1 MKILVTGGA
10 GFIGSHLVDALL
22 EVGHQVLIIDDL
34 SRGRS
39 ENLNSGAGFE
49 QIDICD
55 PRVENLFSSWQPQV
69 VMHQAALANVRES
82 FQDPIEYARVNV
94 LGSLNLIEFSRR
106 HQVLKF
112 VYASTGGAVY
122 GEPVRLPVAEDHPI
136 RPLDPYGASK
146 HHVEH
151 YLELYQINFGLDY
164 SILRYPNVYGPRQ
177 DPYGEAGVIAIFAQA
192 MLEGRQPIVNGDGL
206 QERDFLYVGDV
217 VQANLATLE
226 KGSGGYY
233 NLGHGRGVNVNR
245 IFQVL
250 QQETGF
256 TGQREHGP
264 AKLGEVQRIFLD
276 CAAAARDLG
285 WSPQTTLESGCATT
299 VEWFR
304 AH

>member
-55 PRVENLFSSWQPQV
+55 PRVENLFSSWQPQL

-106 HQVLKF
+106 HRVLKF

-256 TGQREHGP
+256 TGKREHGP

-276 CAAAARDLG
+276 CAAAGRDLG

>member
-22 EVGHQVLIIDDL
+22 EVGHEVVIVDNL

-39 ENLNSGAGFE
+39 ENLNPGAAFE

-55 PRVENLFSSWQPQV
+55 ARVENVFSTWQPEM

-82 FQDPIEYARVNV
+82 FQDPLEYARVNV
-94 LGSLNLIEFSRR
+94 LGSLNLIELSRR
-106 HQVLKF
+106 HRVRKF

-151 YLELYQINFGLDY
+151 YLELYQVNFGVDY
-164 SILRYPNVYGPRQ
+164 TILRYPNVYGPRQ

-192 MLEGRQPIVNGDGL
+192 MLNGRQPVINGDGL

-217 VQANLATLE
+217 VTANLATLE

-233 NLGHGRGVNVNR
+233 NLGHGEGVNVNR

-256 TGQREHGP
+256 TGKREHGP

-276 CAAAARDLG
+276 CAAVARDLG
-285 WSPQTTLESGCATT
+285 WSPQTTLESGCAKT